1 MSYTLY
7 TNIKAKSISY
17 GGSRKASNIK
27 YIVIHYTSNKTDKAV
42 NNAKYYRDTNKKSA
56 GAHYFVD
63 DTSVYQ
69 SIDDLKSAYAVGG
82 SKYSSCSTS
91 GGGKMYGKITNSNS
105 ISIEMCSTNGKITD
119 ATIANAVALTKT
131 LMTKYNISASN
142 VYRHFDVNGKCCP
155 SSLYTGS
162 WAKTDT
168 WIGTNPTQWNKF
180 KSLLGATTHISLV
193 KNGVDYSHVLDPKFY
208 ADANADLKTAF
219 GYDEAKLFNHFLV
232 NGCKEASRYGKTIA
246 NFNVQVYAS
255 HNPDLVSA
263 FGTLT
268 KSNAVLYYNHY
279 CTYGYKEN
287 RRAV

>member
-42 NNAKYYRDTNKKSA
+42 NNAKYYRDTNKRSA

-82 SKYSSCSTS
+82 SKYSSCKTS

-180 KSLLGATTHISLV
+180 KSLLGATTTTSYVI
-193 KNGVDYSHVLDPKFY
+193 NGVDYSPVFDPTYYSNKY
-208 ADANADLKTAF
+208 SDLKSAF
-219 GYDEAKLFNHFLV
+219 GTNATLLFNHFIN
-232 NGCKEASRYGKTIA
+232 NGMKEMRQASAK
-246 NFNVQVYAS
+246 FNVQAYATRYA
-255 HNPDLVSA
+255 DLRNA
-263 FGTLT
+263 FGALT
-268 KSNAVLYYNHY
+268 ANNAVLYYNHY
-279 CTYGYKEN
+279 CTNGLKEGRN
-287 RRAV
+287 GV